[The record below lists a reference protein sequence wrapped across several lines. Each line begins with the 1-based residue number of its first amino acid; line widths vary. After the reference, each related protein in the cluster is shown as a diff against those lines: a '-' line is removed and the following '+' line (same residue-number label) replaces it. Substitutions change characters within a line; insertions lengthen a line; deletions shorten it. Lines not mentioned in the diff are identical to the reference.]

1 VENKHYV
8 FGWSEIG
15 EREIAER
22 EIEER
27 YQTSPV
33 WYAKK

>member
-1 VENKHYV
+1 MPNTV
-8 FGWSEIG
+8 FGCSEIG
-15 EREIAER
+15 EREIDER
-22 EIEER
+22 EIGER